1 MSRKFQPKVAT
12 ANDLFEGDVTYF
24 SRPFWTRDLALAT
37 VATSEEAAQQMLADA
52 SGTEHNMVGV
62 YLADVDISSGKPR
75 PVHFREEFRTRG
87 PSNYFHGKQEK
98 DV

>member
-1 MSRKFQPKVAT
+1 MSRQFQPKVAT

-37 VATSEEAAQQMLADA
+37 VAITEEDAAQLLAEA
-52 SGTEHNMVGV
+52 SGTHHNMVGV
-62 YLADVDISSGKPR
+62 YLADVEISTGKPR

-87 PSNYFHGKQEK
+87 PSNYFHGKQEN